1 MLYYV
6 HQLVGL
12 QQYDISIV
20 SSSVTM
26 TLKEIKTQTLL
37 VEELFYHKLNSF
49 FNLSL
54 TESTQ
59 LPVIPPLIIA
69 NGAR

>member
-54 TESTQ
+54 IVSTQ
-59 LPVIPPLIIA
+59 RPVIPPLIIA
-69 NGAR
+69 NGAS